1 MHVSFIMAFWL
12 EITQMP
18 INCIFIQWKWT
29 TGTGNVDES
38 YKCNVEK
45 KYLDMI
51 EYKETVSI
59 FVKNK
64 TGNTKQ

>member
-1 MHVSFIMAFWL
+1 M
-12 EITQMP
+12 
-18 INCIFIQWKWT
+18 
-29 TGTGNVDES
+29 DES